1 MSDLRM
7 PSTNLVVVAGR
18 LTRDPDLKFIAS
30 GKAVCNFSIA
40 NSRFFKDKSGEKK
53 EETSFVEVTCW
64 DKTAEWVGE
73 SLKKGR
79 PVLVEGRLKSEQW
92 EDKTTGQKRSR
103 TGVSAT
109 SVIPLDWDGGKG
121 ESRPTSQQR
130 PAATNHE
137 ELPQDDDIP
146 F

>member
-7 PSTNLVVVAGR
+7 PSTNLVVIAGR
-18 LTRDPDLKFIAS
+18 LTRDPEVKFIAS

-73 SLKKGR
+73 SIKKGR
-79 PVLVEGRLKSEQW
+79 PVLVEGRLKSESW

-109 SVIPLDWDGGKG
+109 SVLPLDWDSEKG
-121 ESRPTSQQR
+121 ENRPTSQQR
-130 PAATNHE
+130 PAATNQE
-137 ELPQDDDIP
+137 DLPQDDDFP